1 MTGALIA
8 GTATAQDKSESVD
21 SILKELGGYQSKT
34 SAPASAPAVKPVEV
48 TPAKTPAPVAI
59 TAPAPV
65 AKPAVTTPVAK
76 PAVAAAPAPAAKP
89 EVAKES
95 KGWKFWGNDAKD
107 TVAAA
112 EKPAE
117 KAPVAVKTEKPADK
131 PVVKA
136 EKKAP
141 AAKPVV
147 TAAPA
152 PAKPEVAKESK
163 GWKFW
168 GNDEKDTVA
177 AAEKPAE
184 KAPVAVKT
192 DKPADKPV
200 VKAEKKTPV
209 AKPEVAVKAE
219 KPAVKT
225 EAKPAVAA
233 KKAEP
238 APAAVTTAEKP
249 AAKESKGWMFWR
261 NNDAKDSVAT
271 KADKPADKPVV
282 KAEKKANKPEAV
294 AKTDKPADKPVVKA
308 EEKAPAAKPEVV
320 AKTDKPAAKA
330 DEKPAKVEVP
340 DAVVAAL
347 DVPKTLEASRELYAG
362 GEFEQ
367 AQKGFEAV
375 VKKEPENVIAR
386 MYLRKLLERD
396 PRTAEVQGMKAVNN
410 GWKTDI
416 VLRSYAI
423 SADAATKMGLEKS
436 TESADVAM
444 KFPEVKFPKGSSAV
458 YQPKAEKLFVRN
470 TRENLLVL
478 EEILAAMDVAKLSSG
493 VEQVEIEAK
502 FVEVS
507 EGTLEE
513 LGFEWR
519 TTLGN
524 VGGKGVTL
532 GDKVY
537 VPEGQ
542 YLFDDALRGG
552 PSGPAMPFARPG
564 SLSQGEVAAGAG
576 EWKAFRF
583 EDTFNAAPASMR
595 VSKAGSTPLDILI
608 TALDQSTGTDV
619 LSAPRVV
626 TQSGK
631 KATIRAGE
639 LHYFPETYEVG
650 GNEGTIIHAK
660 YVDFTEKL
668 LGVELEVT
676 PKVDGEQIGMTLNP
690 KVSELL
696 GWQTY
701 SIVPANSSY
710 STFQGI
716 TRFQF
721 NHDPVSARLPIF
733 KRREIKTEVT
743 IADGA
748 TMGMGGLINEK
759 VEKYEDKVPVLG
771 SIPLIGRLFR
781 NEGERAVKRNLL
793 IFVTAKKVEPTGRIN
808 TARSFE

>member
-1 MTGALIA
+1 MRNVLKFITAGALIA
-8 GTATAQDKSESVD
+8 GTVTAQDKSESVD
-21 SILKELGGYQSKT
+21 SILKELNTYQGKPT
-34 SAPASAPAVKPVEV
+34 APATAPAVKPAEV
-48 TPAKTPAPVAI
+48 APAK
-59 TAPAPV
+59 APAVV
-65 AKPAVTTPVAK
+65 AKPAPTPVIKPVVVATPAPADK
-76 PAVAAAPAPAAKP
+76 PAV
-89 EVAKES
+89 VKES
-95 KGWKFWGNDAKD
+95 KGWKFWRNDAAKD
-107 TVAAA
+107 TVA
-112 EKPAE
+112 
-117 KAPVAVKTEKPADK
+117 VADKSADK

-141 AAKPVV
+141 
-147 TAAPA
+147 
-152 PAKPEVAKESK
+152 
-163 GWKFW
+163 
-168 GNDEKDTVA
+168 
-177 AAEKPAE
+177 
-184 KAPVAVKT
+184 
-192 DKPADKPV
+192 
-200 VKAEKKTPV
+200 V
-209 AKPEVAVKAE
+209 AKPE
-219 KPAVKT
+219 
-225 EAKPAVAA
+225 AVA
-233 KKAEP
+233 
-238 APAAVTTAEKP
+238 
-249 AAKESKGWMFWR
+249 
-261 NNDAKDSVAT
+261 
-271 KADKPADKPVV
+271 KADKPADKPV
-282 KAEKKANKPEAV
+282 
-294 AKTDKPADKPVVKA
+294 
-308 EEKAPAAKPEVV
+308 
-320 AKTDKPAAKA
+320 AKA
-330 DEKPAKVEVP
+330 DEKPAKVEIP

-347 DVPKTLEASRELYAG
+347 DVPKTLDASRELYAS

-410 GWKTDI
+410 EWKTDL
-416 VLRSYAI
+416 VLRSYDI
-423 SADAATKMGLEKS
+423 SADAATKMGLGKN
-436 TESADVAM
+436 TESSDVAM

-478 EEILAAMDVAKLSSG
+478 EEILTAMDVAKLSSG

-524 VGGKGVTL
+524 IGGKGVTL
-532 GDKVY
+532 SDKIY
-537 VPEGQ
+537 APEGQ

-552 PSGPAMPFARPG
+552 PSGPAMPFAKPG
-564 SLSQGEVAAGAG
+564 SLSQGEIAAGAG

-583 EDTFNAAPASMR
+583 EDTFNAAPASMK

-619 LSAPRVV
+619 LSAPRIV

-639 LHYFPETYEVG
+639 MHYYPTTYEVG
-650 GNEGTIIHAK
+650 GNEGTIIHVK
-660 YVDFTEKL
+660 YVDFAEKL

-676 PKVDGEQIGMTLNP
+676 PKVDGDQIGLALNP

-696 GWQTY
+696 GWQNY
-701 SIVPANSSY
+701 QVAPANSAYSY
-710 STFQGI
+710 YQLGI
-716 TRFQF
+716 NQQF
-721 NHDPVSARLPIF
+721 NHAPINARLPIF

>member
-1 MTGALIA
+1 MRNVLKFITAGALIA
-8 GTATAQDKSESVD
+8 GTVTAQDKSESVD
-21 SILKELGGYQSKT
+21 SILKELGSYQSKT
-34 SAPASAPAVKPVEV
+34 TAPVTTPVVKPVEV
-48 TPAKTPAPVAI
+48 APAKTPAPVVVA
-59 TAPAPV
+59 APAPV
-65 AKPAVTTPVAK
+65 AKPAVATPVAK
-76 PAVAAAPAPAAKP
+76 PVVVAAPAPVAKPVVVAAPAPVAKP
-89 EVAKES
+89 EVVKES
-95 KGWKFWGNDAKD
+95 KGWKFWRKDEAKD
-107 TVAAA
+107 TVAATD
-112 EKPAE
+112 KPAE
-117 KAPVAVKTEKPADK
+117 KAPVAVE
-131 PVVKA
+131 
-136 EKKAP
+136 
-141 AAKPVV
+141 
-147 TAAPA
+147 
-152 PAKPEVAKESK
+152 
-163 GWKFW
+163 
-168 GNDEKDTVA
+168 
-177 AAEKPAE
+177 
-184 KAPVAVKT
+184 
-192 DKPADKPV
+192 
-200 VKAEKKTPV
+200 
-209 AKPEVAVKAE
+209 
-219 KPAVKT
+219 
-225 EAKPAVAA
+225 
-233 KKAEP
+233 
-238 APAAVTTAEKP
+238 
-249 AAKESKGWMFWR
+249 
-261 NNDAKDSVAT
+261 
-271 KADKPADKPVV
+271 ADKPADKPV
-282 KAEKKANKPEAV
+282 
-294 AKTDKPADKPVVKA
+294 
-308 EEKAPAAKPEVV
+308 
-320 AKTDKPAAKA
+320 AKA

-347 DVPKTLEASRELYAG
+347 DVPKTLEASRELYTG

-375 VKKEPENVIAR
+375 IKKEPENVIAR

-396 PRTAEVQGMKAVNN
+396 PRTAEVQGMKAVNE
-410 GWKTDI
+410 GWKTDL

-423 SADAATKMGLEKS
+423 SADAAAKMGLEKN
-436 TESADVAM
+436 TESGDVAM

-478 EEILAAMDVAKLSSG
+478 EEILTAMDVAKLSSG

-513 LGFEWR
+513 LGFEWNFQNAVR
-519 TTLGN
+519 TGIEGGDVIADDGAGLFANTLRGSSQSPALPFSRPNTLGEIRDPIS
-524 VGGKGVTL
+524 GAL
-532 GDKVY
+532 L
-537 VPEGQ
+537 VP
-542 YLFDDALRGG
+542 
-552 PSGPAMPFARPG
+552 
-564 SLSQGEVAAGAG
+564 GEAAAGAG

-583 EDTFNAAPASMR
+583 EDTFNNNPARMS
-595 VSKAGSTPLDILI
+595 VNSAGSKPLDVLI
-608 TALDQSTGTDV
+608 SALDQTTGTDV

-676 PKVDGEQIGMTLNP
+676 PKVDGDQISMALNP

-701 SIVPANSSY
+701 SIAAANSAY
-710 STFQGI
+710 STWQGLMRAI
-716 TRFQF
+716 YS
-721 NHDPVSARLPIF
+721 HDAVTARLPIF

-781 NEGERAVKRNLL
+781 SEGERAVKRNLL

>member
-1 MTGALIA
+1 VVA
-8 GTATAQDKSESVD
+8 
-21 SILKELGGYQSKT
+21 
-34 SAPASAPAVKPVEV
+34 AP
-48 TPAKTPAPVAI
+48 
-59 TAPAPV
+59 APAPV
-65 AKPAVTTPVAK
+65 AKPVVAAPVVKPAVVAAPAPVAK
-76 PAVAAAPAPAAKP
+76 P
-89 EVAKES
+89 ETAKES
-95 KGWKFWGNDAKD
+95 KGWKFWGNDDAKD
-107 TVAAA
+107 TVAVKTD
-112 EKPAE
+112 KPAE
-117 KAPVAVKTEKPADK
+117 KAPVAVKADKPADN

-136 EKKAP
+136 EKKA
-141 AAKPVV
+141 
-147 TAAPA
+147 
-152 PAKPEVAKESK
+152 
-163 GWKFW
+163 
-168 GNDEKDTVA
+168 
-177 AAEKPAE
+177 
-184 KAPVAVKT
+184 
-192 DKPADKPV
+192 
-200 VKAEKKTPV
+200 PV

-219 KPAVKT
+219 KPAVKA

-238 APAAVTTAEKP
+238 APAAITTAEKP
-249 AAKESKGWMFWR
+249 AAKESNGWKFWKK
-261 NNDAKDSVAT
+261 DAAKDTVAAKT
-271 KADKPADKPVV
+271 AKPADKPVV
-282 KAEKKANKPEAV
+282 KAEKKAPVAKPEVAV
-294 AKTDKPADKPVVKA
+294 KTDKPAVKAEVVKPVVAAAPAPVAKPEAAKESKGWKFWKKDAAKDAVAVKADKPAEKPVVKA
-308 EEKAPAAKPEVV
+308 EEKAPATKPEVA
-320 AKTDKPAAKA
+320 AKADKPADKLVAKA

-375 VKKEPENVIAR
+375 IKKEPENVIAR

-423 SADAATKMGLEKS
+423 SADAAVKMGLGKA

-458 YQPKAEKLFVRN
+458 YQPKSEKLFVRN

-524 VGGKGVTL
+524 IGGKGVTL
-532 GDKVY
+532 SDKIY
-537 VPEGQ
+537 IPEGGQ
-542 YLFDDALRGG
+542 SYLFDDALRGG
-552 PSGPAMPFARPG
+552 PSGPAMPFAKPG
-564 SLSQGEVAAGAG
+564 SLSQGEIAAGAG

-583 EDTFNAAPASMR
+583 EDTFNAAPASMK

-660 YVDFTEKL
+660 YVDFAEKL

-701 SIVPANSSY
+701 SIAPANGSY

-716 TRFQF
+716 TRLQF
-721 NHDPVSARLPIF
+721 DHDAITARLPIF

>member
-8 GTATAQDKSESVD
+8 GTATAQEKSESVD
-21 SILKELGGYQSKT
+21 SILKELGGYQNKT
-34 SAPASAPAVKPVEV
+34 SAPAVAPAVKPAVAPAVKPAEV
-48 TPAKTPAPVAI
+48 IPAKTPAPVAI

-65 AKPAVTTPVAK
+65 ATKPAVTTPVAK
-76 PAVAAAPAPAAKP
+76 PAVVAAPAPVAKP

-95 KGWKFWGNDAKD
+95 KGWKFWGNGAKD
-107 TVAAA
+107 TVA
-112 EKPAE
+112 
-117 KAPVAVKTEKPADK
+117 T
-131 PVVKA
+131 
-136 EKKAP
+136 
-141 AAKPVV
+141 
-147 TAAPA
+147 
-152 PAKPEVAKESK
+152 
-163 GWKFW
+163 
-168 GNDEKDTVA
+168 
-177 AAEKPAE
+177 AEKPAE

-200 VKAEKKTPV
+200 VKAEKKAPV
-209 AKPEVAVKAE
+209 AKPVVAAAPAPVAKPEAAKESKGWKFWGNDAKDTVVAAEKPAEKAPVAVKTDKTADKLVVKAEKKAPAAKPEVAVKAE
-219 KPAVKT
+219 KPAVKA

-233 KKAEP
+233 KKTEP
-238 APAAVTTAEKP
+238 APASVTTAEKP

-261 NNDAKDSVAT
+261 NDDAKAPVAT

-282 KAEKKANKPEAV
+282 KAEEKAPV
-294 AKTDKPADKPVVKA
+294 AKTEVVAKADKPV
-308 EEKAPAAKPEVV
+308 
-320 AKTDKPAAKA
+320 AKA

-340 DAVVAAL
+340 DAIVAAL
-347 DVPKTLEASRELYAG
+347 DVPKTLEASRELYTG

-375 VKKEPENVIAR
+375 IKKEPENVIAR

-396 PRTAEVQGMKAVNN
+396 PRTAEVQGMKAVNE
-410 GWKTDI
+410 GWKTDL

-423 SADAATKMGLEKS
+423 SADAAAKMGLEKN
-436 TESADVAM
+436 TESGDVAM

-478 EEILAAMDVAKLSSG
+478 EEILTAMDVAKLSSG

-513 LGFEWR
+513 LGFEWNLTDQNIKTPLVTDPLGVGGDVFANDGVGLFANTLR
-519 TTLGN
+519 GSSQSPALPFSRPNTLG
-524 VGGKGVTL
+524 
-532 GDKVY
+532 
-537 VPEGQ
+537 
-542 YLFDDALRGG
+542 A
-552 PSGPAMPFARPG
+552 
-564 SLSQGEVAAGAG
+564 GETAAGAG

-583 EDTFNAAPASMR
+583 EDTFNNNPASMR
-595 VSKAGSTPLDILI
+595 VNSAGSKPLDVLI
-608 TALDQSTGTDV
+608 SALDQSTGTDV

-676 PKVDGEQIGMTLNP
+676 PKVDGDQISMALNP

-701 SIVPANSSY
+701 SIAAANSAY
-710 STFQGI
+710 STFQGNF
-716 TRFQF
+716 RAMYS
-721 NHDPVSARLPIF
+721 HDPITARLPIF

-771 SIPLIGRLFR
+771 SLPLIGRLFR